1 MAISDDFL
9 TELRSRVDTEDVISS
24 YINLKRRG
32 KNLIGLCPF
41 HNEKTPSFT
50 VYPENGSFYCFGCGA
65 GGDMVTFIR
74 RIENLDYVEAVK
86 LLADRVGMK
95 MPEDGYDDTL
105 SRKRQRIHEANRE
118 AARFF
123 HTQLLKSENE
133 FALSYFTKDR
143 ALSMN
148 TVRHFGL
155 GFAPNSWNMLLNH
168 LQSKGF
174 SLSEMYEANLIRKSE
189 KENGGYYDAF
199 RNRVVIPIIGVR
211 GNIIGFGARVLDDTK
226 PKYLNTNDTLVY
238 KKSKE
243 VFALNFA
250 KSSGERRLIL
260 CEGYMDVISLHQ
272 AGFTYAVAG
281 CGTALTQEQAQL
293 ISRYAD
299 EVILSYDSDEAGQ
312 KALQKA
318 ISIFSQLGLKIKV
331 LELKG
336 GKDPDDIIRKYGKER
351 FKALIDGAANDLEFR
366 ILAEKEKYDITSDDG
381 KVRFLTAVVDILSRE
396 ENPIEREVYVSR
408 IANELSV
415 DKTAINLQLKQTIEK
430 RRRAVEK
437 TKFGEM
443 QKSLRFQKDEINPE
457 KRDNIRAA
465 KAEEAIITLLM
476 NNNEFYNSLKNELSE
491 DLFVTDFNRRV
502 FSAVINRL
510 KDGKFVDIEHISGMF
525 NPAEVGR
532 ITQMYMNRKAFLNTV
547 EECRDCIAVLHREKE
562 AKALKNQNF
571 DDDSEWLKSFES
583 LKERKQ

>member
-1 MAISDDFL
+1 MAISDEFL
-9 TELRSRVDTEDVISS
+9 SELRSRADAEDVISS

-41 HNEKTPSFT
+41 LNEKTPSFT

-86 LLADRVGMK
+86 HLADRVGMK

-105 SRKRQRIHEANRE
+105 TKKRQRIYEANRE

-123 HTQLLKSENE
+123 HAQLMKPENE

-143 ALSMN
+143 ALSMG
-148 TVRHFGL
+148 TIRHFGL
-155 GFAPNSWNMLLNH
+155 GFAPNTWNSLLNH
-168 LQSKGF
+168 LKSKGF
-174 SLSEMYEANLIRKSE
+174 SLSEMYEANLVRKSE
-189 KENGGYYDAF
+189 KGNGGYYDAF
-199 RNRVVIPIIGVR
+199 RNRVIIPIIGVR

-281 CGTALTQEQAQL
+281 CGTALTNEQAQL

-299 EVILSYDSDEAGQ
+299 EVVLSYDSDEAGQ
-312 KALQKA
+312 KALNKA
-318 ISIFSQLGLKIKV
+318 ISIFSSIGLKIKV

-336 GKDPDDIIRKYGKER
+336 GKDPDDIIRKFGKER

-366 ILAEKEKYDITSDDG
+366 ILAQREKFDITSDDG
-381 KVRFLTAVVDILSRE
+381 KLRFLSAVVDILSAE
-396 ENPIEREVYVSR
+396 DNPIEREIYVSR
-408 IANELSV
+408 IASELSV
-415 DKTAINLQLKQTIEK
+415 DKTAINQRLKQVMES
-430 RRRAVEK
+430 RRRKQAK
-437 TKFGEM
+437 TQFSEL
-443 QKSLRFQKDEINPE
+443 QKSFRVTRDEINPE
-457 KRDNIRAA
+457 RRDNIRAA
-465 KAEEAIITLLM
+465 KAEEAILTLLM
-476 NNNEFYNSLKNELSE
+476 NNNEFYSALSDELSE
-491 DLFVTDFNRRV
+491 ELFVTDFNRRV
-502 FSAVINRL
+502 FAAIEHRL
-510 KDGKFVDIEHISGMF
+510 SEGREVDIEHISGMF
-525 NPAEVGR
+525 NPSEVGR
-532 ITQMYMNRKAFLNTV
+532 ITQIFMNRNTFMNTV
-547 EECRDCIAVLHREKE
+547 DECRDCIETLRKEKE
-562 AKALKNQNF
+562 KQSRKNQSF
-571 DDDSEWLKSFES
+571 DDDDAWLKSFES
-583 LKERKQ
+583 LKEDKK